1 MGAGY
6 GQGSHRRPL
15 RGDQPP
21 TLAPPTP
28 RPPLWP
34 SRPACETQLGTSAGI
49 TRHPQLLSRAEAGR
63 CWGDRRAEGHPEVRA
78 LSGGLCRTQGEARA
92 GHRGRPGQDT
102 GGEAGLS
109 QGGGSARAGQRL
121 PQERAPSQDRR
132 MRGKV
137 CQVECW
143 AQGDPRGRGTGQ
155 QVNEQTW
162 APSGAA
168 QAAQAL
174 GRLPYSHPRSAWPSS
189 PEIQLQLSSQRF
201 RTTVCN
207 RLHHLNQLP
216 PSPTT
221 SSSGTGVTSVS
232 LTRVWRVLGAA

>member
-1 MGAGY
+1 
-6 GQGSHRRPL
+6 
-15 RGDQPP
+15 
-21 TLAPPTP
+21 
-28 RPPLWP
+28 
-34 SRPACETQLGTSAGI
+34 
-49 TRHPQLLSRAEAGR
+49 
-63 CWGDRRAEGHPEVRA
+63 
-78 LSGGLCRTQGEARA
+78 
-92 GHRGRPGQDT
+92 
-102 GGEAGLS
+102 
-109 QGGGSARAGQRL
+109 
-121 PQERAPSQDRR
+121 

-155 QVNEQTW
+155 RVNEQTW